1 MSAGELVVVGLSIA
15 ALVIVLVELAGQQ
28 RYLLAWAV
36 GLLAIAELITR
47 LA

>member
-1 MSAGELVVVGLSIA
+1 MSGAELLVVGLSIA
-15 ALVIVLVELAGQQ
+15 ALVLVVVELAAQH

-36 GLLAIAELITR
+36 GLLAIAELVTR

>member
-1 MSAGELVVVGLSIA
+1 MTTAELVVVALSIA
-15 ALVIVLVELAGQQ
+15 ALVLVVVELAASR